1 MVNTD
6 PKIEKVSPKKKVV
19 RFELVEKKRTLAPV
33 AQQQQVERRR
43 EISEKEMKGLGPIM
57 SRRIGRRVA
66 LF

>member
-1 MVNTD
+1 MVVNTD
-6 PKIEKVSPKKKVV
+6 PKIEKVSPKKVV
-19 RFELVEKKRTLAPV
+19 RFEFVEKKRTLAPV
-33 AQQQQVERRR
+33 AQQMERRR